1 MRSLSLYRC
10 AAVLCLTLTACSG
23 GGETAAPASAA
34 PGTPAPT
41 PAPAPTPSPPPATG
55 TAAVPIVFV
64 SRQPLASGSIYY
76 APAKGMPGVGPF
88 SRAAVAAPGRL
99 QIREPDGTVRTLID
113 GAQPSAATLNLIDV
127 NAPDVSWDGRT
138 IVFAGLPASA
148 RGNRFGPEG
157 YAGAWRLYAIN
168 VDGSGLRQVT
178 SGSFIPE
185 SELRARNLPE
195 SLSMYDDFDPVWLPD
210 GRIVFSSTRYPSYG
224 QYSGVRT
231 SNLFIVHADGSGLR
245 RLTTE
250 RNGADRPLMDPL
262 TGRIVFARWWRN
274 MRMPV
279 DSLTTISDASGI
291 VQKDGLTVDRDS
303 RQPNAEAMFR
313 NAWHAAVINPD
324 GTGLAMFSGAGRS
337 DLGNHMYGGAF
348 DAAGNLI
355 ANFFPM
361 YNMTEAGGFGGLR
374 VLPRGAARYRSLAG
388 ITDFSRPLVAPNA
401 FGIHQ
406 GEYVSEP
413 AVLPDGRLV
422 VSIANSIEQDYGL
435 WIMNADG
442 SRRELLLDHRG
453 TAELRA
459 KPVVA
464 RARPPVLSAGA
475 APAPA
480 PYPPVGTNYAQDG
493 TFVFDARNVYF
504 NAPVDTEI
512 ISAPAVGSAATIRF
526 FIDHQRASRG
536 SLPGEDWPIL
546 LGELPVSPAGAVRH
560 VAPANAPLFEQ
571 LRDRNG
577 RVPVLPDGL
586 DSVADGNHPNNA
598 TGSAHVAGFNFGA
611 PGSIATCVGCHTGHT
626 LIPVP
631 DNAEDIEFTN
641 LAPGAR
647 VVVSST
653 SDARRNVGLIDR
665 RVMKGEVWR
674 YWTSAAGAQQNQWV
688 RLEFP
693 VPITVKAVRLYN
705 PRQGDEAN
713 SSVQVRAAAVD
724 LCADTGCAQV
734 VAGAA
739 TGALAVT
746 GTTVSFERV
755 RARAVRVRLQ
765 DVVGTF
771 YGARVASL
779 AEIEVIARG
788 EAP

>member
-1 MRSLSLYRC
+1 
-10 AAVLCLTLTACSG
+10 
-23 GGETAAPASAA
+23 
-34 PGTPAPT
+34 
-41 PAPAPTPSPPPATG
+41 
-55 TAAVPIVFV
+55 VPIVFV
-64 SRQPLASGSIYY
+64 SRQVLASGSIYY

-88 SRAAVAAPGRL
+88 SRAAVAPPGRL
-99 QIREPDGTVRTLID
+99 QIREPDGTLRTLID
-113 GAQPSAATLNLIDV
+113 GAQPSAATLNLVDV

-148 RGNRFGPEG
+148 RNNRFGPEG
-157 YAGAWRLYAIN
+157 YAGAWRIYTIQ

-178 SGSFIPE
+178 GGSGIAE
-185 SELRARNLPE
+185 SELRARGLPE
-195 SLSMYDDFDPVWLPD
+195 ALAMFDDFDPVWLPD
-210 GRIVFSSTRYPSYG
+210 GRIVFSSTRYPSYA

-231 SNLFIVHADGSGLR
+231 SNLFVVNADGSGLR
-245 RLTTE
+245 RLTSE
-250 RNGADRPLMDPL
+250 RNGADRPLVDPS

-279 DSLTTISDASGI
+279 DSLATITDASGI

-303 RQPNAEAMFR
+303 RQPSAEAMFR
-313 NAWHAAVINPD
+313 NAWHAAVIDPD
-324 GTGLAMFSGAGRS
+324 GTGLAMFSGGGRS

-348 DAAGNLI
+348 DAAGDLI

-374 VLPRGAARYRSLAG
+374 VLARGAARYRPLAG

-422 VSIANSIEQDYGL
+422 VSIANSIQQDYGL
-435 WIMNADG
+435 WVLSADG
-442 SRRELLLDHRG
+442 TQRQPLLDHPQ

-464 RARPPVLSAGA
+464 RARPPALAAGTG
-475 APAPA
+475 PAPA
-480 PYPPVGTNYAQDG
+480 AFPPTGTNFAQDG
-493 TFVFDARNVYF
+493 TFLFDARNIYF
-504 NAPVDTEI
+504 NAPVDTDI

-546 LGELPVSPAGAVRH
+546 LGELPVSPAGAVQH
-560 VAPANAPLFEQ
+560 VAPANVPLFEQ
-571 LRDRNG
+571 LRDRDG
-577 RVPVLPDGL
+577 RVPVLPSAL
-586 DSVADGNHPNNA
+586 DSAADGNHPNNA

-611 PGSIATCVGCHTGHT
+611 PGSVARCVGCHTGHT
-626 LIPVP
+626 MIPVP
-631 DNAEDIEFTN
+631 SDPQQVEFTN

-647 VVVSST
+647 VVVSS
-653 SDARRNVGLIDR
+653 SADAQRNGGLIDR
-665 RVMKGEVWR
+665 RVMKGEIWR
-674 YWTSAAGAQQNQWV
+674 YWRSSPGAQQNQWV

-693 VPITVKAVRLYN
+693 VPVTVQTVRLYN
-705 PRQGDEAN
+705 PRPGDEAN
-713 SSVQVRAAAVD
+713 SSIQVRAAGVD
-724 LCADTGCAQV
+724 LCADAGCAQV
-734 VAGAA
+734 VATAN
-739 TGALAVT
+739 TGALSVG
-746 GTTVSFERV
+746 GTDVPFARQQ
-755 RARAVRVRLQ
+755 ARAVRVRLL
-765 DVVGTF
+765 DVTGTF

>member
-1 MRSLSLYRC
+1 MALLL
-10 AAVLCLTLTACSG
+10 ALGVAGCSG
-23 GGETAAPASAA
+23 GAEAPAAFSAN
-34 PGTPAPT
+34 PGTPAPSVASGSQ
-41 PAPAPTPSPPPATG
+41 PSPSPSASPSPPASG
-55 TAAVPIVFV
+55 SAAVPIVFV
-64 SRQPLASGSIYY
+64 SRQILPSGSIYY

-113 GAQPSAATLNLIDV
+113 GAQPTAATLNLIDV

-138 IVFAGLPASA
+138 IVFAGLSA
-148 RGNRFGPEG
+148 HARNNRFGPEG
-157 YAGAWRLYAIN
+157 YAGAWRIYTIQ

-178 SGSFIPE
+178 GGNGIAE

-231 SNLFIVHADGSGLR
+231 SNLFIVNADGSNLR
-245 RLTTE
+245 RLTSE
-250 RNGADRPLMDPL
+250 RNGADRPMIDPL

-279 DSLTTISDASGI
+279 DSLATVTDASGI

-303 RQPNAEAMFR
+303 QSPSAEAMFR

-337 DLGNHMYGGAF
+337 DLGNHMYGGTF

-374 VLPRGAARYRSLAG
+374 VLPRGAARYRALAG

-422 VSIANSIEQDYGL
+422 VSIATSIAQDYGL
-435 WIMNADG
+435 WIMSADG
-442 SRRELLLDHRG
+442 SRRELLLDYPG

-459 KPVVA
+459 KPVMA
-464 RARPPVLSAGA
+464 RVRPPVLPAGT

-480 PYPPVGTNYAQDG
+480 PFPPTGTNYAQDG
-493 TFVFDARNVYF
+493 TFLFDARNIYF
-504 NAPVDTEI
+504 NAPVDTDI

-526 FIDHQRASRG
+526 FIDHQRSSRG
-536 SLPGEDWPIL
+536 SLPGQDWPIL
-546 LGELPVSPAGAVRH
+546 LGELPVSPAGAVQH
-560 VAPANAPLFEQ
+560 VAPANVPLFEQ
-571 LRDRNG
+571 LRDRQG
-577 RVPVLPDGL
+577 RVPVLPSAL

-611 PGSIATCVGCHTGHT
+611 PGSVATCVGCHTGHT
-626 LIPVP
+626 MIPVP
-631 DNAEDIEFTN
+631 ASAEDIEFTN

-647 VVVSST
+647 VVVSS
-653 SDARRNVGLIDR
+653 SADPARNGGLIDR
-665 RVMKGEVWR
+665 RVMKGEIWR
-674 YWTSAAGAQQNQWV
+674 YWRSAPGQQQNQWV

-705 PRQGDEAN
+705 PRPGDEAN
-713 SSVQVRAAAVD
+713 SSVQVRAATVD
-724 LCADTGCAQV
+724 LCSDTACTQIAASAGV
-734 VAGAA
+734 GIVAVG
-739 TGALAVT
+739 
-746 GTTVSFERV
+746 GTTVAFDRV
-755 RARAVRVRLQ
+755 RARAVRVRLD